1 PLNRGRDNH
10 RLNGHDLGRVSFLG
24 HELFKSWGKLRKL
37 GPYDLVIVDPP
48 SFQKGSFVLTQ
59 DYRRI
64 LRRLPELLVPGG
76 TLLACINDPAIGP
89 DFLLEETAR
98 EAPSLHFVERL
109 ENPPEFP
116 DVDPAA
122 GLKALLFRNAG

>member
-1 PLNRGRDNH
+1 M
-10 RLNGHDLGRVSFLG
+10 
-24 HELFKSWGKLRKL
+24 
-37 GPYDLVIVDPP
+37 IVDPP

-89 DFLLEETAR
+89 DFLLEETAAR
-98 EAPSLHFVERL
+98 RRRCTSSNAWRIRRSSRCR
-109 ENPPEFP
+109 
-116 DVDPAA
+116 PAA

>member
-1 PLNRGRDNH
+1 M
-10 RLNGHDLGRVSFLG
+10 
-24 HELFKSWGKLRKL
+24 
-37 GPYDLVIVDPP
+37 IVDPP

-116 DVDPAA
+116 MSTRGGPQGAA
-122 GLKALLFRNAG
+122 VPQRRLIDARAACR